1 MVNDKIVNGFMKLS
15 IKEKLG
21 YSLGDTAS
29 HFVWDL
35 VGFWLLIFYTDIYG
49 LSPALAGVIMFVGI
63 PSVSLIRFCSIRYLS
78 SDGVHHSGVWTQ
90 W

>member
-1 MVNDKIVNGFMKLS
+1 MKLS
-15 IKEKLG
+15 VKEKFG

-49 LSPALAGVIMFVGI
+49 LSPATAGVIMFVG
-63 PSVSLIRFCSIRYLS
+63 SI
-78 SDGVHHSGVWTQ
+78 
-90 W
+90 

>member
-49 LSPALAGVIMFVGI
+49 LSPALA
-63 PSVSLIRFCSIRYLS
+63 VSSLTVLIRGGENSVRTSCSVLS
-78 SDGVHHSGVWTQ
+78 HTLS
-90 W
+90 

>member
-1 MVNDKIVNGFMKLS
+1 MKLS

-49 LSPALAGVIMFVGI
+49 LSPALAGVIMFVDH
-63 PSVSLIRFCSIRYLS
+63 VCRFDMGRHHGPDRRYYLRPHEQPL
-78 SDGVHHSGVWTQ
+78 G
-90 W
+90 

>member
-1 MVNDKIVNGFMKLS
+1 MKLS
-15 IKEKLG
+15 VKEKLG

-49 LSPALAGVIMFVGI
+49 LTPALIIA
-63 PSVSLIRFCSIRYLS
+63 FCTA
-78 SDGVHHSGVWTQ
+78 DV
-90 W
+90 